1 MNRIDFMKEFRAGIV
16 KLPYQKA
23 EAALEYYERYF
34 EEAGP
39 KNEERVLQELGDPS
53 ELARK
58 IMEDF
63 YRSETEKGNESE
75 TQESTSSYDF
85 SSKETQNNYNFTS
98 GTDAFNINDIKLEES
113 KETRSNFKVP
123 TSSPLFILLVIIA
136 IPVVAPLLFGAIGLL
151 IGVEVTIFALGVV
164 SFILTV
170 AGVICLLAGTATLG
184 GQFMTGVFVIG
195 MALIIFGF
203 ALIMGL
209 ITKYANRFVNVFLL
223 GSIGDLITNR
233 RYGRR

>member
-1 MNRIDFMKEFRAGIV
+1 M
-16 KLPYQKA
+16 
-23 EAALEYYERYF
+23 
-34 EEAGP
+34 
-39 KNEERVLQELGDPS
+39 
-53 ELARK
+53 
-58 IMEDF
+58 
-63 YRSETEKGNESE
+63 
-75 TQESTSSYDF
+75 
-85 SSKETQNNYNFTS
+85 
-98 GTDAFNINDIKLEES
+98 
-113 KETRSNFKVP
+113 P

-136 IPVVAPLLFGAIGLL
+136 IPLVAPLLFGAIGLL

-170 AGVICLLAGTATLG
+170 AGVICLMAGTATLG